1 MSPSKIQNTI
11 EVENIEVV
19 YKLEEKKIH
28 AVKDASFNVTERKML
43 GIIGETGSGK
53 SSLIRA
59 LNGLIKSPG
68 DVRFNNL
75 KILDEVGTKNVFNFN
90 KLRGKNVGFIPQNPF
105 GSLNPVYKISKQFN
119 FIKSPSSIVDFKVLP
134 TLFSLL
140 EINDEATDKIFFD
153 DL

>member
-1 MSPSKIQNTI
+1 MNPSKTQNTI

-68 DVRFNNL
+68 DV
-75 KILDEVGTKNVFNFN
+75 
-90 KLRGKNVGFIPQNPF
+90 KL
-105 GSLNPVYKISKQFN
+105 SLIH
-119 FIKSPSSIVDFKVLP
+119 I
-134 TLFSLL
+134 
-140 EINDEATDKIFFD
+140 
-153 DL
+153 